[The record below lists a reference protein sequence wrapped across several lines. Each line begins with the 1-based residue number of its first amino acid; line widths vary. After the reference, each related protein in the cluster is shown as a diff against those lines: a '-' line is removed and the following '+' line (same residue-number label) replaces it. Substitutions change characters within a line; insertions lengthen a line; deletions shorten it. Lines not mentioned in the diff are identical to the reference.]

1 MGLFLGLGCD
11 SIDQSICFYT
21 NPYCFYY
28 YCSVVQLESR
38 DSDTFRSFCFVLF
51 CFVLYDSFSYPAGFF
66 VFPYEAEKCSLEVC
80 KLKKKCWNFDG
91 NFIEAEDGFCKMA
104 IFFSVNP

>member
-1 MGLFLGLGCD
+1 VGLFLGLGCD

-51 CFVLYDSFSYPAGFF
+51 CFVCFVLYDSFSYPAGFF

-80 KLKKKCWNFDG
+80 
-91 NFIEAEDGFCKMA
+91 
-104 IFFSVNP
+104 